1 MESAGEPEDGA
12 KETEPTQTGTAEDEA
27 PAQTGEETEAAEAV
41 GESEEK
47 VSPEEDKKDE

>member
-1 MESAGEPEDGA
+1 MESAGEPEDG
-12 KETEPTQTGTAEDEA
+12 AEDEA
-27 PAQTGEETEAAEAV
+27 PAQTGEETEEAAEAV